1 METVTSRDGTSI
13 AFDLLGTGPP
23 LVLVGGAAQ
32 YRAIDPWT
40 AQLAKLLA
48 AEFAVY
54 HYDRRGDGDSG
65 DKAPYDVE
73 REVED
78 LDALIEHAGEFAVV
92 FGSSSGAVLALR
104 AAYAGVAIRKL
115 VLYEPLFIVDDSRPP
130 LPALMADTGSPTP
143 LEQWS
148 ALNVPTLVLDSSE
161 SAPFQ
166 HNACDLLAATLLR
179 SERQTLAGQLDEVK
193 PDLLARV
200 LAEFSI
206 RENGVTGGAAQA
218 A

>member
-1 METVTSRDGTSI
+1 
-13 AFDLLGTGPP
+13 
-23 LVLVGGAAQ
+23 
-32 YRAIDPWT
+32 
-40 AQLAKLLA
+40 
-48 AEFAVY
+48 
-54 HYDRRGDGDSG
+54 
-65 DKAPYDVE
+65 
-73 REVED
+73 
-78 LDALIEHAGEFAVV
+78 
-92 FGSSSGAVLALR
+92 
-104 AAYAGVAIRKL
+104 
-115 VLYEPLFIVDDSRPP
+115 
-130 LPALMADTGSPTP
+130 MADTGSPTP

-206 RENGVTGGAAQA
+206 RGNGVRRGAAQA